1 MLTEYQ
7 ERMLASFP
15 LCWINASNSNNLR
28 QKQQGLTSTCQL
40 SPGPFHHSPPFCTCL
55 SVPADWVTWNT
66 SPGVLVLMGTVGNMT
81 QRLKEQKR
89 EVRIFI
95 PQATSLSGHYRLA
108 KSLSCR
114 PAAIGGPSIQPSLP
128 WVRYHPACHCFRIS
142 NGLKKNYNFS
152 AINSKFLQHPLWSP
166 YPPSRHEECPH

>member
-1 MLTEYQ
+1 
-7 ERMLASFP
+7 
-15 LCWINASNSNNLR
+15 
-28 QKQQGLTSTCQL
+28 
-40 SPGPFHHSPPFCTCL
+40 
-55 SVPADWVTWNT
+55 
-66 SPGVLVLMGTVGNMT
+66 MGTVGNMT

-152 AINSKFLQHPLWSP
+152 AINSKFLQHPL
-166 YPPSRHEECPH
+166 

>member
-7 ERMLASFP
+7 ERILASFP
-15 LCWINASNSNNLR
+15 LCWINASISNNLK
-28 QKQQGLTSTCQL
+28 QKQQGLMSTWQL

-55 SVPADWVTWNT
+55 SVPADWLTWNT

-128 WVRYHPACHCFRIS
+128 WVRYHPARHFFRIS
-142 NGLKKNYNFS
+142 NGFKKKKKN
-152 AINSKFLQHPLWSP
+152 LQLLC
-166 YPPSRHEECPH
+166 Y